1 MKTAVKIAA
10 AAAGACAAM
19 ALGAGTASAFA
30 AKPVPGGTSFEVNH
44 AEAVALSQV
53 HVAGPLLN
61 PLYPQMTKVYYGT
74 PGIRAGDAFQ
84 QSIDLAAAA
93 GDRSV
98 GMTIYGPI
106 HSPDY
111 LRFYHFR

>member
-1 MKTAVKIAA
+1 MKTAVKFAA
-10 AAAGACAAM
+10 AAAGACAALV
-19 ALGAGTASAFA
+19 LGAGTAAAFTVQ
-30 AKPVPGGTSFEVNH
+30 PFEGGTRFEVNH

-53 HVAGPLLN
+53 RVAGPLLN

-74 PGIRAGDAFQ
+74 PGLRAGDAFQ
-84 QSIDLAAAA
+84 QSIDLAAAE
-93 GDRSV
+93 GNRSA

-106 HSPDY
+106 HNPDY